1 MVQPAIEI
9 HGIEKTYPAAGG
21 APPALALR
29 GIDLAVHPGSTF
41 CVLGPN
47 GAGKTTLISILCGL
61 LYPDAGTG
69 RVWGLDL
76 LKQRR
81 QIRSIVNFA
90 GGHAHLP
97 DNFTGEEILDYFGR
111 LYGLAR
117 TERRRK
123 ADELIHFF
131 EMEQHRRVPFNQLS
145 TGLKQRLALAKSLV
159 NDPRILFLDEPTV
172 GLDPQVSMVVR
183 SRLREM
189 RVQKGLTIVLT
200 THDMDEAEQ
209 LSDRIAFL
217 KDGSFVRT
225 GTAEELKK
233 TIEFQER
240 VTVQGTRFGTAPDRL
255 RQMPG
260 ITLIYEDEGELACE
274 IDSREDRLRVLLKVL
289 LDAGAII
296 RGIEISKPSLGDV
309 FVALAKES
317 HTSKRILS

>member
-1 MVQPAIEI
+1 MLQPAIEI

-21 APPALALR
+21 APSARALR
-29 GIDLAVHPGSTF
+29 GVDLTVGRGAIF

-61 LYPDAGTG
+61 LYPDAGGG
-69 RVWGLDL
+69 RVCGLDL
-76 LKQRR
+76 LRQRR
-81 QIRSIVNFA
+81 KIRDIVNFA

-123 ADELIHFF
+123 ADELMHVF
-131 EMEQHRRVPFNQLS
+131 EMEGYRKVPFNQLS

-159 NDPRILFLDEPTV
+159 NDPKILFLDEPTV
-172 GLDPQVSMVVR
+172 GLDPQVSLLVR
-183 SRLREM
+183 SRLKQM
-189 RVQKGLTIVLT
+189 STQKGLTIFLT

-209 LSDRIAFL
+209 LSDGIAFL
-217 KDGSFVRT
+217 RDGSFVRI

-233 TIEFQER
+233 TIQFQER
-240 VTVQGTRFGTAPDRL
+240 VTVQGSRFGAASDRL
-255 RQMPG
+255 RQAPG
-260 ITLIYEDEGELACE
+260 ITLLHVDERELTCE
-274 IDSREDRLRVLLKVL
+274 IDSREKRLQVLLEIL

-296 RGIEISKPSLGDV
+296 EGIEISKPSLGDV

-317 HTSKRILS
+317 HSSKRILP